1 MHLGIIKINN
11 TKIYID
17 KHKNLISYYYENGN
31 KKIINNDLIIL
42 LIKELV
48 TCHHKKFL
56 YQDEY
61 EVYLDEQTGYKHFYK
76 DGKENYTIFFYENGY
91 DAILYKEN
99 SNQSNFK
106 TFTVK
111 GTKIC
116 ISIILL
122 LTVINGIKS
131 NIVQN
136 PEKIV
141 SPQIEYTQE
150 NELTVDSSFFKDFI
164 LNSENLTKEEKQLL
178 INNQFFKDLSETP
191 ITSSR
196 KSSLEEKFNNITI
209 KTGTEGR
216 PSPNVL
222 GWYIDL
228 FPNTIHVVDENDN
241 NTKIHEF
248 IHLTQEFT
256 EYSYIREACA
266 DLISLEY
273 YGIEDSLT
281 YNDAATR
288 IQFLMEL
295 IGPEIIW
302 NLNFN
307 GDETSFENKIYEL
320 LPEESAIKLLQ
331 LFKQNPANIT
341 VEKYQEQNKEIDKYL
356 YQIYNT
362 LTNENN
368 PLNTIQEETG
378 ITFDTFN
385 SNQTY
390 FNHSNNEYSF
400 SFSKII
406 TLEEAK
412 QKGLVNISVAEKT
425 YISEENIEKL
435 KSQEIPIFKEY
446 EILNNNFQIMPSVDK
461 NQEIIDMVYNINNDE
476 TYTLEEAEQKGYI
489 ECKYWYYKYIP
500 ANENTVSEY
509 PLIITPTEKYE
520 GLEIKEIY
528 AFEPG
533 YEEGNHNIL
542 ITYVVSKPLINN
554 QINQSQLK
562 KL

>member
-209 KTGTEGR
+209 KSGTEGR

-554 QINQSQLK
+554 QIKNK
-562 KL
+562 

>member
-76 DGKENYTIFFYENGY
+76 DGKENYTNFFYENGY

-164 LNSENLTKEEKQLL
+164 LNSENLTQEEKQLL

-273 YGIEDSLT
+273 YGIESSLT

-341 VEKYQEQNKEIDKYL
+341 VEKNQEQNKEIDKYL

-500 ANENTVSEY
+500 ANENAVSEY

-554 QINQSQLK
+554 QIKNK
-562 KL
+562 

>member
-164 LNSENLTKEEKQLL
+164 LNSENLTQEEKQLL

-273 YGIEDSLT
+273 YGIESSLT

-341 VEKYQEQNKEIDKYL
+341 VEKNQEQNKEIDKYL

-554 QINQSQLK
+554 QIKNK
-562 KL
+562 

>member
-76 DGKENYTIFFYENGY
+76 DGKENYTNFFYENGY

-164 LNSENLTKEEKQLL
+164 LNSENLTQEEKQLL

-341 VEKYQEQNKEIDKYL
+341 VEKNQEQNKEIDKYL

-554 QINQSQLK
+554 QIKNK
-562 KL
+562 

>member
-341 VEKYQEQNKEIDKYL
+341 VEKNQEQNKEIDKYL

-435 KSQEIPIFKEY
+435 KSQAIPIFKEY

-554 QINQSQLK
+554 QIKNK
-562 KL
+562 

>member
-1 MHLGIIKINN
+1 M
-11 TKIYID
+11 
-17 KHKNLISYYYENGN
+17 
-31 KKIINNDLIIL
+31 
-42 LIKELV
+42 
-48 TCHHKKFL
+48 
-56 YQDEY
+56 
-61 EVYLDEQTGYKHFYK
+61 
-76 DGKENYTIFFYENGY
+76 
-91 DAILYKEN
+91 
-99 SNQSNFK
+99 
-106 TFTVK
+106 
-111 GTKIC
+111 
-116 ISIILL
+116 
-122 LTVINGIKS
+122 
-131 NIVQN
+131 
-136 PEKIV
+136 
-141 SPQIEYTQE
+141 
-150 NELTVDSSFFKDFI
+150 
-164 LNSENLTKEEKQLL
+164 
-178 INNQFFKDLSETP
+178 
-191 ITSSR
+191 
-196 KSSLEEKFNNITI
+196 
-209 KTGTEGR
+209 
-216 PSPNVL
+216 
-222 GWYIDL
+222 
-228 FPNTIHVVDENDN
+228 
-241 NTKIHEF
+241 
-248 IHLTQEFT
+248 
-256 EYSYIREACA
+256 
-266 DLISLEY
+266 EY

-533 YEEGNHNIL
+533 YEEGKHNIL
-542 ITYVVSKPLINN
+542 ITYVVSKPLVDN
-554 QINQSQLK
+554 QIK
-562 KL
+562 TK

>member
-164 LNSENLTKEEKQLL
+164 LNSENLTQEEKQLL

-216 PSPNVL
+216 PSPSVL

-341 VEKYQEQNKEIDKYL
+341 VEKNQEQNKEIDKYL

-435 KSQEIPIFKEY
+435 KSQAIPIFKEY

-554 QINQSQLK
+554 QIKNK
-562 KL
+562 

>member
-76 DGKENYTIFFYENGY
+76 DGKENYTNFFYENGY

-164 LNSENLTKEEKQLL
+164 LNSENLTQEEKQLL

-216 PSPNVL
+216 PGPNVL

-341 VEKYQEQNKEIDKYL
+341 VEKNQEQNKEIDKYL

-554 QINQSQLK
+554 QIKNK
-562 KL
+562 

>member
-341 VEKYQEQNKEIDKYL
+341 VEKNQEQNKEIDKYL

-533 YEEGNHNIL
+533 YEEGKHNIL
-542 ITYVVSKPLINN
+542 ITYVVSKPLVDN
-554 QINQSQLK
+554 QIK
-562 KL
+562 TK

>member
-76 DGKENYTIFFYENGY
+76 DGKENYTNFFYENGY

-164 LNSENLTKEEKQLL
+164 LNSENLTQEEKQLL

-273 YGIEDSLT
+273 YGIESSLT

-341 VEKYQEQNKEIDKYL
+341 VEKNQEQNKEIDKYL

-554 QINQSQLK
+554 QIKNK
-562 KL
+562 

>member
-533 YEEGNHNIL
+533 YEEGKHNIL
-542 ITYVVSKPLINN
+542 ITYVVSKPLVDN
-554 QINQSQLK
+554 QIK
-562 KL
+562 TK

>member
-76 DGKENYTIFFYENGY
+76 DGKENYTNFFYENGY

-136 PEKIV
+136 PEEIT
-141 SPQIEYTQE
+141 SSQIEYTQE
-150 NELTVDSSFFKDFI
+150 NELTVDSSFFKDSI
-164 LNSENLTKEEKQLL
+164 LNSVNLTQEEKQLL

-209 KTGTEGR
+209 KSGTEGR
-216 PSPNVL
+216 PSPSVL

-554 QINQSQLK
+554 QIKNK
-562 KL
+562 

>member
-341 VEKYQEQNKEIDKYL
+341 VEKNQEQNKEIDKYL

-425 YISEENIEKL
+425 YISEDNIEKL
-435 KSQEIPIFKEY
+435 KSQEIPIFTEY

-461 NQEIIDMVYNINNDE
+461 NQEIIDIVYNINNDE

-520 GLEIKEIY
+520 GLETKEIY

-554 QINQSQLK
+554 QIKNK
-562 KL
+562 

>member
-341 VEKYQEQNKEIDKYL
+341 VEKHQEQNKEIDKYL

-554 QINQSQLK
+554 QIKNK
-562 KL
+562 

>member
-11 TKIYID
+11 TQIYID
-17 KHKNLISYYYENGN
+17 NNNNLISYYYENGN
-31 KKIINNDLIIL
+31 KKIINNDLIIS

-48 TCHHKKFL
+48 TCHQKKFL
-56 YQDEY
+56 YKDEY

-76 DGKENYTIFFYENGY
+76 DGIEDYTKFFYENGY

-106 TFTVK
+106 TFAVK

-116 ISIILL
+116 LSIALL
-122 LTVINGIKS
+122 LTVINGVKS

-136 PEKIV
+136 PEEIT
-141 SPQIEYTQE
+141 SSQIEYTQE
-150 NELTVDSSFFKDFI
+150 NELTVDSSFFKDSI
-164 LNSENLTKEEKQLL
+164 LNSVNLTQEEKQLL

-425 YISEENIEKL
+425 YISEEDIEKL

-446 EILNNNFQIMPSVDK
+446 EILKNNFQIMNSVDK

-476 TYTLEEAEQKGYI
+476 TYTLEKKKKKGYI

-554 QINQSQLK
+554 QIKNK
-562 KL
+562 